1 MFFQNGTRNTKNIE
15 NYRKKL
21 TKIWAK
27 MIPKGHTARNQFN
40 KSTEI
45 VVEVLTMVIGHDMN
59 FHNYRLKA
67 ITDIELYAKY
77 LIE

>member
-1 MFFQNGTRNTKNIE
+1 
-15 NYRKKL
+15 
-21 TKIWAK
+21 